1 MIYPMIILTRAGMGA
16 AVVGPGKF
24 PAAHYYGACGTIQA
38 NTTFSA
44 SIGAWNVGT
53 VLNRTAIK
61 VWAGSDI
68 QIDRKSDQA
77 LYTKKVFLHSGR
89 VIFLFVK
96 TKKLFSAVNLMYIS
110 VLRRNIM
117 ISSATLR
124 LRSRSVRIHNTD
136 CG

>member
-1 MIYPMIILTRAGMGA
+1 MGA

-77 LYTKKVFLHSGR
+77 LYTKKGIPTLWKGYFSLCEN
-89 VIFLFVK
+89 
-96 TKKLFSAVNLMYIS
+96 KKNFFCSKSNVYFCAEAEHNDIIS
-110 VLRRNIM
+110 DV
-117 ISSATLR
+117 AAPEPAGA
-124 LRSRSVRIHNTD
+124 D
-136 CG
+136 P